1 MSADSGLTRRQ
12 LLLSDAAATGY
23 ALAAG
28 PVRASAIDTSA
39 AGLEAGMVEIDAAG
53 APMPAYRAAPSAGQ
67 GLPVVLVVHEIFGL
81 HEYVRDVCRRLAH
94 EGYLAIAPDLYRRVG
109 DPTTIADIGALV
121 REVVAMV
128 PDATVLSDLDATL
141 AWAAGQRG
149 DPERAFVTGFC
160 WGGRI
165 VWLYAAQRPQLRG
178 GAAWYGR
185 LEGESSELHA
195 RHPLQL
201 AAGDLA
207 PVLGLYGS
215 ADRGIPLASVQLM
228 RRQLAEA
235 GQASEILVFP
245 AAPHGFHADYR
256 PSYRE
261 LAAREGWGQMLR
273 WFGERGGVALPT
285 PATVPQGSG
294 ATPAADS

>member
-1 MSADSGLTRRQ
+1 MPADAGLTRRQ
-12 LLLSDAAATGY
+12 LLLSGAAATGY

-28 PVRASAIDTSA
+28 PVRASAVHTPD
-39 AGLEAGMVEIDAAG
+39 AGLEAGMVEIDIVG
-53 APMPAYRAAPSAGQ
+53 APMPAYRAAPFAGE

-94 EGYLAIAPDLYRRVG
+94 AGYLAVAPDLYRRAG
-109 DPTTIADIGALV
+109 DPTTIADIGELV
-121 REVVAMV
+121 REIVTKV
-128 PDATVLSDLDATL
+128 PDETVLSDLDATL
-141 AWAAGQRG
+141 AWSAGQRG
-149 DPERAFVTGFC
+149 DPERAFITGFC

-165 VWLYAAQRPQLRG
+165 VWLYAAHRPRLRG

-185 LEGESSELHA
+185 LEGDSSESHP

-201 AAGDLA
+201 ATGTLA

-215 ADRGIPLASVQLM
+215 ADRGIPLTSVQAM
-228 RRQLAEA
+228 RKQLANA
-235 GQASEILVFP
+235 GQTSEVLVFP

-261 LAAREGWGQMLR
+261 LAAREGWDRMLH
-273 WFGERGGVALPT
+273 WFGERGGVVLTT
-285 PATVPQGSG
+285 PESAPEGAAAVPAGG
-294 ATPAADS
+294 R